1 MRCIVG
7 FHPLWTTGCDGYG
20 SAHAKQTFRAMK
32 LLFVHEY
39 LGAWGGAEANL
50 LEVASALRDRG
61 HELALLHGVAT
72 GRGEEPWRA
81 VFARRYSAEHLHAA
95 RVALG
100 DFQPSVVF
108 LHNSPGLALTSDLAA
123 GEAPV
128 VRMVHDHHLFCLR
141 GCRYS
146 SWSREPCTRAFSPLC
161 LFPCGGVIQ
170 RGATGWRL
178 GFHDYLRKK
187 QELALHRQFA
197 RLIVASEY
205 MFEEL
210 LRNGFPTAQIEIH
223 APVPGRPLPAAGA
236 TENASP
242 RNRIVF
248 AGQIV
253 RGKGVDVLLESLALV
268 RTPFECI
275 IMGDGNHRAY
285 CESLAFRL
293 GLDHCVKFTGYV
305 SADEVAAYYQTA
317 TLAVFSSVWPE
328 PFGLA
333 GLEALRH
340 GLPVVAFDVGGV
352 REWLEDGVSGL
363 LAPWMDRAGFA
374 GRVETLLRDREYARR
389 LGEQGRA
396 LVAERFDFPRYID
409 GLEELFERVKS
420 TRSTELAG

>member
-1 MRCIVG
+1 
-7 FHPLWTTGCDGYG
+7 
-20 SAHAKQTFRAMK
+20 MK
-32 LLFVHEY
+32 VLFVHEY
-39 LGAWGGAEANL
+39 LGAWAGAEANL
-50 LEVASALRDRG
+50 LEVAAALRDRG
-61 HELALLHGVAT
+61 HELALLHGAST
-72 GRGEEPWRA
+72 GRGEEQWRA
-81 VFARRYSAEHLHAA
+81 VFARRFSAQEPDAA
-95 RVALG
+95 RTALQE
-100 DFQPSVVF
+100 FNPSVVF
-108 LHNSPGLALTSDLAA
+108 LHNSPGVALTAGLAA
-123 GEAPV
+123 GEVPV

-161 LFPCGGVIQ
+161 LIPCGGVVQ
-170 RGATGWRL
+170 RRATGWAL
-178 GFHDYLRKK
+178 AFDDYLRKK
-187 QELALHRQFA
+187 QELSLHRRFA

-210 LRNGFPTAQIEIH
+210 RRNGFSAEQIEIH
-223 APVPGRPLPAAGA
+223 APVPGRALP
-236 TENASP
+236 ESP
-242 RNRIVF
+242 IPEDARALNRIVF

-275 IMGDGNHRAY
+275 IMGDGNHRAH
-285 CESLAFRL
+285 CEKLALRL
-293 GLDHCVKFTGYV
+293 GLERRVKFTGYV
-305 SADEVAAYYQTA
+305 PADEVAAYYQTA
-317 TLAVFSSVWPE
+317 TMAVFSSVWPE

-363 LAPWMDRAGFA
+363 LAPRMDRAGFA
-374 GRVETLLRDREYARR
+374 GRVEALLRDRDYARR

-409 GLEELFERVKS
+409 GLEDLFERVKP